1 MEKILVLKNSAIF
14 YPVLVFIIF
23 IFLPVFFISCRTGI
37 GEESGSPVVVTV
49 VETVT
54 ETIIETVEVE
64 KTSRYTFDILKE
76 MAVSGNYIG
85 EPASGHRL
93 AFANADSSLP
103 YCSLVEEGIRGHWEK
118 AGGEDENLFIF
129 DNKSSGEAALINAKA
144 VYREKPEVFLEF
156 QIDPY
161 INAVIGKE
169 AAENDTYIIAVEVP
183 VFGFPLMGI
192 DNYNAAVLAGNIAAG
207 KALSEWGTSEEIDM
221 IIYLNSSKSEDRT
234 EIRILGSKEVLSK
247 EFGDIA
253 DEGSGNTKA
262 LMPDDVITG
271 DDAEKTITGILQ
283 DNPEAGRIIVFC
295 LNDDVAEGVYNSAV
309 KTERWDPDNWIIVSH
324 GLDNRGRELVRS
336 GIIDAAVAYFPENYG
351 IYLIPAAIAHMY
363 GNPVPPYIFMENTV
377 ITQDNIDL
385 YYPE

>member
-1 MEKILVLKNSAIF
+1 MLKGSAIF
-14 YPVLVFIIF
+14 YSALVFII
-23 IFLPVFFISCRTGI
+23 ITVLPAFFISCKTGI
-37 GEESGSPVVVTV
+37 EEESVNPVVVTV
-49 VETVT
+49 LETVT
-54 ETIIETVEVE
+54 ETVIETVEVE

-85 EPASGHRL
+85 ETASGHRL

-103 YCSLVEEGIRGHWEK
+103 YCSLVEEGIRRHWEM

-169 AAENDTYIIAVEVP
+169 AAENDVYIIAVEVP
-183 VFGFPLMGI
+183 VSGFPLMGI

-207 KALSEWGTSEEIDM
+207 KALSEWGTAEEIDM

-234 EIRILGSKEVLSK
+234 EIRILGSKEVLSQ
-247 EFGDIA
+247 EFGDAA
-253 DEGSGNTKA
+253 DDRSGNSKA
-262 LMPDDVITG
+262 LMPDSVITG
-271 DDAEKTITGILQ
+271 DEAEKTIKGILH
-283 DNPEAGRIIVFC
+283 DNPEVRRIIVFC

-309 KTERWDPDNWIIVSH
+309 KMERWDPDNWIIISH
-324 GLDNRGRELVRS
+324 GLDKRGRELVRS

-351 IYLIPAAIAHMY
+351 MYLIPAALTYMY
-363 GNPVPPYIFMENTV
+363 DNPVPPYIFMENAV
-377 ITQDNIDL
+377 ITPDNIDL
-385 YYPE
+385 YYP